1 MCNYFCIY
9 LMHFSTNKR
18 KKWDFFS
25 ALIRAVR
32 KGCCICRYLWN
43 EVCRTDT

>member
-18 KKWDFFS
+18 KKWDYFS
-25 ALIRAVR
+25 ALV
-32 KGCCICRYLWN
+32 ICRAYSPHSL
-43 EVCRTDT
+43 EFVELTLK

>member
-18 KKWDFFS
+18 KKWDYFS
-25 ALIRAVR
+25 ALLMGQSVRAV
-32 KGCCICRYLWN
+32 IL
-43 EVCRTDT
+43 

>member
-18 KKWDFFS
+18 KKWDYFS
-25 ALIRAVR
+25 ALIRYRSFRA
-32 KGCCICRYLWN
+32 LS
-43 EVCRTDT
+43 TT